1 MSVEYKFKS
10 CSEDEKE
17 RLNLVRPYA
26 KTDLDL
32 EFLYLN
38 FGVRFHNNQSP
49 DMILNACD
57 TLCDYKFS
65 ELFEEV
71 KLSDI
76 TDMEWMFP
84 TDDIPMT
91 YSFRCFIKDAYLILG
106 INDELYVNTN
116 RKRIRGKELRFFKRK
131 FDANS
136 IQKYISSSS
145 LKNEGANGAVIECFA
160 DLIEANRRVYHKS
173 SKLADILT
181 TMTIKFVPSII
192 IDGQKQISPEG
203 LLQFRYNGVSN

>member
-1 MSVEYKFKS
+1 MSVDYKFKS
-10 CSEDEKE
+10 CSEAEKE

-26 KTDLDL
+26 KSDLDL
-32 EFLYLN
+32 EFLYLY
-38 FGVRFHNNQSP
+38 FGVRFHNCQDP
-49 DMILNACD
+49 AKILNACD

-84 TDDIPMT
+84 TDDTPMT
-91 YSFRCFIKDAYLILG
+91 YSFRCFIKGAYLILG
-106 INDELYVNTN
+106 MDDGLYVNTN
-116 RKRIRGKELRFFKRK
+116 RMAVRGKELRFFKPN
-131 FDANS
+131 FDAES
-136 IQKYISSSS
+136 IQKYLTSTS
-145 LKNEGANGAVIECFA
+145 LKIEDMNGAVIECFA
-160 DLIEANRRVYHKS
+160 DLIWANQRMYYKS

-192 IDGQKQISPEG
+192 TDGQKQISPEG
-203 LLQFRYNGVSN
+203 LLQFRYNEVS